1 MLNFST
7 KQLLSAAAVKASLTA
22 GLVVAPVFHASAQS
36 VPPAVENPVI
46 EEVSLLDQ
54 DGEAPRET
62 IEVGAM
68 GQISIE
74 AADVDIQTVLR
85 GLAMQAGRNIIISR
99 NVSGSVTFTI
109 KDAEFYAALEAILDA
124 NGFKYAEKG
133 SFIHVMTED
142 EYTKLMEATKQLS
155 TKVIR
160 LNYLTAKDASTFLTP
175 MLSEKGKIVAS
186 GEVTAG
192 LDPSSDAGEDSFAN
206 AGTLVVHD
214 FPDHIEQIE
223 ATLKQLDVQPKMVLI
238 EATILQATLTENN
251 ALGVDFAVFADID
264 GLSLANPLSV
274 VDQLIT
280 GGLATESSQGVQST
294 VGNTANGQ
302 GGVKVGVVGSDAAVF
317 IRALN
322 SVTNAT
328 IVSNPKL
335 TILNRQR
342 GDILVGEQLGY
353 LSTTVTDTS
362 TTQTVEFLDVGTQL
376 LVRPFIS
383 DDGNIRLE
391 LKPSVSTGE
400 TNTVGGFVIP
410 DTTVAELTTNIIL
423 RNGQTVVLGGLFTE
437 DSSVGRNQVPGLGDI
452 PLIGNAFRGQDDT
465 IRRSEVIFMVKATII
480 EPAQATAM
488 GEATGDYIDGIGHNM
503 RKKFLPWSRDRLA
516 QAHVRDALK
525 HLDKLESTTD
535 PEMQTKLKAKAAYAA
550 DQALYLTPTN
560 GRAME
565 IKQSVT
571 GGKMLAQDAS
581 ILRTVIDDVLKAE
594 MKDMGVAPVAAPESV
609 SGAKPE
615 AAVESE
621 FNPDELLPESSTS
634 EAAEPATPA
643 EPADAEVVDAEP
655 MLDTEAQGL
664 ADAEPQPETSPEA
677 QAALDEATREL
688 EALLTEPTA
697 EPDAEPVA
705 DAEAQIIEEPLAD
718 TDAEMSEEPVL
729 ATEAEAE
736 AELDTQTEPVLDD
749 AEPAESAAPAT
760 QPDAELSPTADAEP
774 AAEIDAETEPV
785 LDETESSTP
794 AEGGEPTADAAS
806 DQDIEAAIA
815 AALAD
820 LDTVQ
825 AETFGDLPQAE
836 AQPEPAAESATEP
849 VIAASPEVDLTETGW
864 FLFDTQA
871 FLEQA
876 QAAALKAAEAAQEA
890 ADSVDATEDF
900 DFPAEGLTNVET
912 D

>member
-1 MLNFST
+1 
-7 KQLLSAAAVKASLTA
+7 
-22 GLVVAPVFHASAQS
+22 
-36 VPPAVENPVI
+36 
-46 EEVSLLDQ
+46 
-54 DGEAPRET
+54 
-62 IEVGAM
+62 
-68 GQISIE
+68 
-74 AADVDIQTVLR
+74 
-85 GLAMQAGRNIIISR
+85 
-99 NVSGSVTFTI
+99 
-109 KDAEFYAALEAILDA
+109 AEFYAALEAILDA
-124 NGFKYAEKG
+124 NGFKYVEKG
-133 SFIHVMTED
+133 TFIHVMTED
-142 EYTKLMEATKQLS
+142 EYTKLMEATRQLS

-223 ATLKQLDVQPKMVLI
+223 VTLKQLDVQPKMVLI

-302 GGVKVGVVGSDAAVF
+302 AGVKVGVVGSDAAVF

-452 PLIGNAFRGQDDT
+452 PLLGNVFRGQDDT

-516 QAHVRDALK
+516 QAHVRNALK
-525 HLDKLESTTD
+525 HLDELESTTD
-535 PEMQTKLKAKAAYAA
+535 PNKQKKLKAKAAYAA

-594 MKDMGVAPVAAPESV
+594 MKDMGVAPAPESV
-609 SGAKPE
+609 TEATPE
-615 AAVESE
+615 AAVEPE
-621 FNPDELLPESSTS
+621 FNPDDLLPEPGTS
-634 EAAEPATPA
+634 EAADPNAPI
-643 EPADAEVVDAEP
+643 EPADAEIADAEP
-655 MLDTEAQGL
+655 TLDGE
-664 ADAEPQPETSPEA
+664 ADAEAIAEGEPQPETSPEA

-688 EALLTEPTA
+688 EALLTEPKA
-697 EPDAEPVA
+697 EPEAEPIA
-705 DAEAQIIEEPLAD
+705 DAEAETSDEPF
-718 TDAEMSEEPVL
+718 AEAETSEEPV
-729 ATEAEAE
+729 AEADAD
-736 AELDTQTEPVLDD
+736 AEFDAETEPVLDD

-760 QPDAELSPTADAEP
+760 QPDAELSPTADAE
-774 AAEIDAETEPV
+774 AGEATESAEAPFVKAEPTAEPDAQTEPV
-785 LDETESSTP
+785 IDETESSEP
-794 AEGGEPTADAAS
+794 VDAEEPTADAVF
-806 DQDIEAAIA
+806 DQDMEDAIA

-820 LDTVQ
+820 LDTPR
-825 AETFGDLPQAE
+825 AETEF
-836 AQPEPAAESATEP
+836 EP
-849 VIAASPEVDLTETGW
+849 VTAASPEADLTETGW

-890 ADSVDATEDF
+890 ADSVDVTEEF
-900 DFPAEGLTNVET
+900 DFPTDSLTEVET